1 MRSITWPRHTG
12 AVLQIVAVIMAAL
25 LPMARAKA
33 CACGCGIFSVGANNL
48 LPSTMGNATELYVRF
63 DYLDQSKDWYGS
75 SSAPASANGDK
86 RIRTLF
92 QTLGLQTFFNRD
104 WGLRIEVPYWQR
116 HFATLDDSGQPATFD
131 HGAVGDLRLLAVYTG
146 FSPDRSTGLMFGA
159 KLATGDWTYP
169 GFDRDTAIGT
179 GTTDVLLG
187 GYHQWKFGANMG
199 WGGFV
204 QAMADLPTNSREG
217 YRPGNELDAAAGVYP
232 SGWSLG
238 GGVRLTPILQVQ
250 ASLRQSDSGSAADP
264 ENSGYRRLLAAPT
277 LELAWSRLRID
288 ATVAAPIWQH
298 TRGYQLVAPWQ
309 ASLMASW
316 SL

>member
-1 MRSITWPRHTG
+1 MRAIKSSRRTG
-12 AVLQIVAVIMAAL
+12 AVLCTVAFTMAVL
-25 LPMARAKA
+25 LPMSKANA

-48 LPSTMGNATELYVRF
+48 LPSTLGNATDLYLRF
-63 DYLDQSKDWYGS
+63 DYLDQSKDWHGDS
-75 SSAPASANGDK
+75 SEPAAANPDK
-86 RIRTLF
+86 NVRTLF
-92 QTLGLQTFFNRD
+92 QTVGLQTFFNRN
-104 WGLRIEVPYWQR
+104 WGMRVELPYWQR
-116 HFATLDDSGQPATFD
+116 HFATLDDTSQQVAFN
-131 HGAVGDLRLLAVYTG
+131 HGALGDLRLLGVYTG

-187 GYHQWKFGANMG
+187 GYRQWKFGANMG

-204 QAMADLPTNSREG
+204 QTMADLPTDSREG
-217 YRPGNELDAAAGVYP
+217 YRPGDELDAAAGVYP
-232 SGWSLG
+232 SGWDLG

-250 ASLRQSDSGSAADP
+250 ASLRQSDSGREADP
-264 ENSGYRRLLAAPT
+264 ANSGYQRVLAAPS
-277 LELAWSRLRID
+277 LEFAWSRLRID

-298 TRGYQLVAPWQ
+298 THGYQLVAPWQ

-316 SL
+316 AL

>member
-1 MRSITWPRHTG
+1 MRSLNLSRRTG
-12 AVLQIVAVIMAAL
+12 TVLRTAAL
-25 LPMARAKA
+25 VAAVMVPLARANA

-48 LPSTMGNATELYVRF
+48 LPSTMGNATDVYLRF
-63 DYLDQSKDWYGS
+63 DYLDQSKDWYGNS
-75 SSAPASANGDK
+75 SVPAAANPD
-86 RIRTLF
+86 RNIRTLF
-92 QTLGLQTFFNRD
+92 QTLGVQTFFNRD
-104 WGLRIEVPYWQR
+104 WGLRVELPYWQR
-116 HFATLDDSGQPATFD
+116 HFATLDDSGQQATYD
-131 HGAVGDLRLLAVYTG
+131 HGALGDLRLLAVYTG

-159 KLATGDWTYP
+159 KLATGDWSYP

-187 GYHQWKFGANMG
+187 GYQQWKFGQDMG

-217 YRPGNELDAAAGVYP
+217 YRPGNELDAAVGVYP
-232 SGWSLG
+232 SGWVLG
-238 GGVRLTPILQVQ
+238 GARLTPILQVQ
-250 ASLRQSDSGSAADP
+250 ASLRQSDSGREADP
-264 ENSGYRRLLAAPT
+264 ENSGYQRLLAAPT

-298 TRGYQLVAPWQ
+298 TRGHQLVAPWQ

-316 SL
+316 AL